1 MTVMVKSYRK
11 KISIKFGNYLA
22 TETTSAY
29 MKKDIQ
35 IPAVTGVEMAMVY
48 EYNDIYKTDDW
59 NVYLINNKSVS
70 LEMLVIVSQ
79 GFSDTKTTSLLRKK
93 LAVLPAN
100 SFAKIEFIQP
110 ELFKLNNRFQ
120 VTFFEGNTLYE
131 KTFLFQENTVQ
142 ESALGIIDTI
152 KKRGVLAE

>member
-1 MTVMVKSYRK
+1 
-11 KISIKFGNYLA
+11 
-22 TETTSAY
+22 

-35 IPAVTGVEMAMVY
+35 IPAVTNVEMAMVY

-59 NVYLINNKSVS
+59 NVYLINNKKVP

-79 GFSDTKTTSLLRKK
+79 GFSEKKTTSLLRKK

-100 SFAKIEFIQP
+100 SFAKIEYIQP

-120 VTFFEGNTLYE
+120 VTFFEGNTLFE
-131 KTFLFQENTVQ
+131 KTFLFKENTVR
-142 ESALGIIDTI
+142 EDALETISEI
-152 KKRGVLAE
+152 KKQGILAE

>member
-1 MTVMVKSYRK
+1 
-11 KISIKFGNYLA
+11 
-22 TETTSAY
+22 

-35 IPAVTGVEMAMVY
+35 ILEVTGVEMAMVY
-48 EYNDIYKTDDW
+48 EYNDVYKTDDW
-59 NVYLINNKSVS
+59 NVYLINNKKVP

-79 GFSDTKTTSLLRKK
+79 GFSATKTTSLLRKK

-100 SFAKIEFIQP
+100 SFAKIEYIQP

-131 KTFLFQENTVQ
+131 KTFLFEENTVK
-142 ESALGIIDTI
+142 ESALQVINEI
-152 KKRGVLAE
+152 KKRGVLAK

>member
-1 MTVMVKSYRK
+1 
-11 KISIKFGNYLA
+11 
-22 TETTSAY
+22 

-35 IPAVTGVEMAMVY
+35 IPEVTGVEMAMVY

-59 NVYLINNKSVS
+59 NVYLINNKSVP

-79 GFSDTKTTSLLRKK
+79 GFSETKTTSLLRKK
-93 LAVLPAN
+93 LAILPAN
-100 SFAKIEFIQP
+100 SFAKIEYLQP

-120 VTFFEGNTLYE
+120 VTFFEENTLFE
-131 KTFLFQENTVQ
+131 KTFLFKENTVK
-142 ESALGIIDTI
+142 ESALRNISEI

>member
-1 MTVMVKSYRK
+1 
-11 KISIKFGNYLA
+11 
-22 TETTSAY
+22 

-35 IPAVTGVEMAMVY
+35 IPEVTGVEMAMVY

-59 NVYLINNKSVS
+59 NVYLINNKSVP

-79 GFSDTKTTSLLRKK
+79 GFSETKTTSLLRKK

-100 SFAKIEFIQP
+100 SFAKIEYIQP
-110 ELFKLNNRFQ
+110 ELFKLHNRFQ

-131 KTFLFQENTVQ
+131 KTFLFKKNTVK
-142 ESALGIIDTI
+142 ESTLRVIDKI

>member
-1 MTVMVKSYRK
+1 
-11 KISIKFGNYLA
+11 
-22 TETTSAY
+22 

-35 IPAVTGVEMAMVY
+35 IPKVEDVEVAVIY
-48 EYNDIYKTDDW
+48 EYNDLYKTDDW
-59 NVYLINNKSVS
+59 NVYIINKKSID

-93 LAVLPAN
+93 LEKLPAN
-100 SFAKIEFIQP
+100 SFAKIELIQP

-131 KTFLFQENTVQ
+131 KTFLFKAN
-142 ESALGIIDTI
+142 TI
-152 KKRGVLAE
+152 KEEVLRMIPELNKRGVLAN

>member
-1 MTVMVKSYRK
+1 
-11 KISIKFGNYLA
+11 
-22 TETTSAY
+22 

-35 IPAVTGVEMAMVY
+35 IPAVTNVEMAMVY

-59 NVYLINNKSVS
+59 NVYLINNKKVP

-79 GFSDTKTTSLLRKK
+79 GFSEKKTTSLLRKK

-100 SFAKIEFIQP
+100 SFAKIEYIQP

-120 VTFFEGNTLYE
+120 VTFFEGNTLFE
-131 KTFLFQENTVQ
+131 KTFLFKENTVK
-142 ESALGIIDTI
+142 EEALETISEI
-152 KKRGVLAE
+152 KKQGILAE

>member
-1 MTVMVKSYRK
+1 
-11 KISIKFGNYLA
+11 
-22 TETTSAY
+22 

-35 IPAVTGVEMAMVY
+35 IPKVEGVEVAVIY
-48 EYNDIYKTDDW
+48 EYNDLYKTDDW
-59 NVYLINNKSVS
+59 NVYIINKKAVD

-93 LAVLPAN
+93 LEKLPAN
-100 SFAKIEFIQP
+100 SFAKIELIQP

-131 KTFLFQENTVQ
+131 KTFLFKAN
-142 ESALGIIDTI
+142 TI
-152 KKRGVLAE
+152 KEGVLRMIPELNKRGILAN

>member
-1 MTVMVKSYRK
+1 
-11 KISIKFGNYLA
+11 
-22 TETTSAY
+22 

-35 IPAVTGVEMAMVY
+35 IPEVTGLEMAVVY

-59 NVYLINNKSVS
+59 NVYIINNKAVD

-93 LAVLPAN
+93 LEKLPAN
-100 SFAKIEFIQP
+100 SFAKIELIQP

-131 KTFLFQENTVQ
+131 KTFIFEAN
-142 ESALGIIDTI
+142 TI
-152 KKRGVLAE
+152 KEGALRMIPDLYKRGILAK